1 MLEFLVGF
9 GIINLIFFALHVTNR
24 GSFPRPLTAKEE
36 QEAIE
41 KMEQG
46 DSQAREK
53 LILHNLRLVA
63 HIVKKYHSTAKDQED
78 LISIGTIGLIKGI
91 STFNSNKN
99 IKLATYASRCIENE
113 ILMSLRANKK
123 TSQDVLFNEPI
134 DFDNEGNPL
143 TLLDIIAEEDN
154 LVEQIDLKIKGERL
168 LHYVNTLL
176 TPKEKYIIYK
186 RYGLDGGDEQTQLEI
201 SKELGIS
208 RSYVSRIEKKALQKM
223 KNAYNQ
229 TKNRSN

>member
-168 LHYVNTLL
+168 LYYVNTLL

>member
-1 MLEFLVGF
+1 MFGFLLGF
-9 GIINLIFFALHVTNR
+9 GMINLIFFALHVTNR
-24 GSFPRPLTAKEE
+24 GSFPRPLTKEE
-36 QEAIE
+36 EEEAIL

-46 DSQAREK
+46 DKNAREK

-63 HIVKKYHSTAKDQED
+63 HIVKKYHNTDKDQED

-91 STFNSNKN
+91 DSFKSNKN

-113 ILMSLRANKK
+113 ILMSLRAGKK
-123 TSQDVLFNEPI
+123 NANDVFMNEPI

-143 TLLDIIAEEDN
+143 TLLDIIAEDNN

-176 TPKEKYIIYK
+176 TPKERYIIFK
-186 RYGLDGGDEQTQLEI
+186 RYGLDGGEEQTQLEI

-229 TKNRSN
+229 PKEKKN

>member
-24 GSFPRPLTAKEE
+24 GSFPRPLTPQEE
-36 QEAIE
+36 QEAII

-46 DSQAREK
+46 DKQAKEK

-63 HIVKKYHSTAKDQED
+63 HIVKKYYGTAKEQED

-91 STFNSNKN
+91 NTFNSEKN

-123 TSQDVLFNEPI
+123 TAQDVLFNEPI

-229 TKNRSN
+229 TKPKK

>member
-1 MLEFLVGF
+1 MLEFLLGF
-9 GIINLIFFALHVTNR
+9 GIVNLIFFALHVTNR
-24 GSFPRPLTAKEE
+24 GSFPRPLTKEEE

-46 DSQAREK
+46 DKDAREK

-63 HIVKKYHSTAKDQED
+63 HIVKKYHGAVKDQED

-91 STFNSNKN
+91 NTFNSEKN

-113 ILMSLRANKK
+113 ILMSLRAGKK
-123 TSQDVLFNEPI
+123 TAQDVLINEPI

-143 TLLDIIAEEDN
+143 TLLDIIAEDSN
-154 LVEQIDLKIKGERL
+154 LVDEIDLKIKAEHL
-168 LHYVNTLL
+168 LTYVNTLL

-186 RYGLDGGDEQTQLEI
+186 RYGLDGSDEQTQLEI

-208 RSYVSRIEKKALQKM
+208 RSYVSRIEKKALQKL
-223 KNAYNQ
+223 KNAYNHP
-229 TKNRSN
+229 KGKK

>member
-99 IKLATYASRCIENE
+99 IKLATYASRCIEDE

-168 LHYVNTLL
+168 LYYVNTLL

-186 RYGLDGGDEQTQLEI
+186 LYGLDGGDEQTQLEI

-208 RSYVSRIEKKALQKM
+208 RSYVSRIEKRALQKM

-229 TKNRSN
+229 TRKK

>member
-168 LHYVNTLL
+168 LYYVNTLL

-208 RSYVSRIEKKALQKM
+208 RSYVSRIEKRALQKM

-229 TKNRSN
+229 TRKK

>member
-1 MLEFLVGF
+1 MLGFLLGF
-9 GIINLIFFALHVTNR
+9 GMVNLIFFALHVTNR

-46 DSQAREK
+46 DKEARER
-53 LILHNLRLVA
+53 LIIHNLRLVA
-63 HIVKKYHSTAKDQED
+63 HIVKKYHNTDKDQED
-78 LISIGTIGLIKGI
+78 LLSIGTIGLMKAIDSFKSG
-91 STFNSNKN
+91 KN

-113 ILMSLRANKK
+113 ILMSLRAGKK
-123 TSQDVLFNEPI
+123 SANDVLINEPI

-143 TLLDIIAEEDN
+143 TLLDIIAEDSN

-176 TPKEKYIIYK
+176 TPNERYIIFK
-186 RYGLDGGDEQTQLEI
+186 RYGLDGKDEQTQLEI

-223 KNAYNQ
+223 RDAYNQ
-229 TKNRSN
+229 PKERK

>member
-53 LILHNLRLVA
+53 LILHNLRLMA

-91 STFNSNKN
+91 RTFNSNKN

-168 LHYVNTLL
+168 LYYVNTLL

-208 RSYVSRIEKKALQKM
+208 RSYVSRIEKRALQKM

-229 TKNRSN
+229 TRKK

>member
-1 MLEFLVGF
+1 MLHFLLGF

-24 GSFPRPLTAKEE
+24 GSFPRPLTKEE
-36 QEAIE
+36 EQDAIL

-46 DSQAREK
+46 DQAAREK

-63 HIVKKYHSTAKDQED
+63 HIVKKYHGTTKDQED

-91 STFNSNKN
+91 NTFNSEKN

-113 ILMSLRANKK
+113 ILMSLRATKK
-123 TSQDVLFNEPI
+123 SAQDVLINEPI

-143 TLLDIIAEEDN
+143 TLLDIIAEDSN
-154 LVEQIDLKIKGERL
+154 LVDRIDMKIKAESL
-168 LHYVNTLL
+168 LTYVNTLL
-176 TPKEKYIIYK
+176 TPKERYIIFK
-186 RYGLDGGDEQTQLEI
+186 RYGLDGGEEQTQLEI

-229 TKNRSN
+229 SKKK

>member
-1 MLEFLVGF
+1 MLEFLLGF
-9 GIINLIFFALHVTNR
+9 GVINLIFFALHVTNR
-24 GSFPRPLTAKEE
+24 GTFPRPLTKEE
-36 QEAIE
+36 EEEALI
-41 KMEQG
+41 KMRQG
-46 DSQAREK
+46 DKNAREK

-63 HIVKKYHSTAKDQED
+63 HIVKKYHNTDKEQDD

-91 STFNSNKN
+91 DSFNCNKN

-113 ILMSLRANKK
+113 ILMSLRAGKK
-123 TSQDVLFNEPI
+123 NANDVFINEPI

-143 TLLDIIAEEDN
+143 TLLDIIAEDNN

-176 TPKEKYIIYK
+176 TPQERYIIFK

-229 TKNRSN
+229 PKGK

>member
-1 MLEFLVGF
+1 MLEFLLGF

-24 GSFPRPLTAKEE
+24 GSFPRPLTPEEE

-46 DSQAREK
+46 DGQAKEK

-63 HIVKKYHSTAKDQED
+63 HIVKKYHGTAKDQED

-91 STFNSNKN
+91 NTFNAGKN

-113 ILMSLRANKK
+113 ILMSLRAGKK
-123 TSQDVLFNEPI
+123 SSQDVLFNEPI

-176 TPKEKYIIYK
+176 TPKERYIIFK

-229 TKNRSN
+229 TKTKK